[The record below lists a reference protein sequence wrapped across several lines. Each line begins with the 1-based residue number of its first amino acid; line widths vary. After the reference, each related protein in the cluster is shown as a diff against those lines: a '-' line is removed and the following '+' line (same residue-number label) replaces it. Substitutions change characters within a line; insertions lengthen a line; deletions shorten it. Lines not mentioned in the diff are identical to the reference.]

1 MSTKVSSVR
10 AICNLIL
17 PKCLVVSKK
26 RSAGRDKIHIWTHF
40 TSHFS
45 IYMIFIRV
53 WPKEGPSHLKTDKF
67 RELYIYIYIYIY
79 RHKPSTA
86 HRVLKSY
93 RKKKKGWVY
102 TCDQVVSSL
111 HIYIY
116 IYIYTYIWKFIDI
129 YIYTYKI
136 KIIDKS
142 ISA

>member
-17 PKCLVVSKK
+17 PKCLVISKK
-26 RSAGRDKIHIWTHF
+26 RSVGRDKIHIWTHF

-67 RELYIYIYIYIY
+67 RELYIYIYIVIS
-79 RHKPSTA
+79 HPQHTESSNLTEK
-86 HRVLKSY
+86 
-93 RKKKKGWVY
+93 RKKVGFTRVIKWFQVY
-102 TCDQVVSSL
+102 
-111 HIYIY
+111 IYIY